1 MKKLDKFVKK
11 AIEDILYPE
20 PFSYGWPPTCTGVF
34 YQPERP
40 VAPKSLPAEDTI
52 SVKEE

>member
-11 AIEDILYPE
+11 AIEDILYPD
-20 PFSYGWPPTCTGVF
+20 PYGYGWPPTCTAIL

-40 VAPKSLPAEDTI
+40 IVCKHST
-52 SVKEE
+52 KESEPEKV